1 MSSFKTNVK
10 FDEDKIMRALSVGMV
25 RAVNMIG
32 IQLNNNITEG
42 LNNSGTGKKHS
53 GLSYTSSK
61 KGQPPAV
68 QDGLLKNSWQAKPK
82 ARFARQRGKVF
93 AIIQQGANAESSVVY
108 GAILES
114 KKGLD
119 RPFLRGKKGAVN
131 RTRPF
136 ADKIM
141 RQQIN
146 AAIKKA
152 NRIT

>member
-1 MSSFKTNVK
+1 MSSYKTKVE

-32 IQLNNNITEG
+32 IQLNNNIAER
-42 LNNSGTGKKHS
+42 LNNTGTGKKHR

-68 QDGLLKNSWQAKPK
+68 QTGLLMKSWQAKPK
-82 ARFARQRGKVF
+82 ARFAQQRGKVF
-93 AIIQQGANAESSVVY
+93 AIIQQGANAESSLVY

-136 ADKIM
+136 AEKTL
-141 RQQIN
+141 RTEIN
-146 AAIKKA
+146 KAIKKA